1 MINVS
6 KIISNKIILD
16 LNKYMAYD
24 VSKRIIFNNNYN
36 NFLNNQINELNLYKY
51 FSLNVNDRKNYLPKS
66 DS

>member
-1 MINVS
+1 MININ
-6 KIISNKIILD
+6 KIVSNKIILD
-16 LNKYMAYD
+16 LNKYIAYD

-51 FSLNVNDRKNYLPKS
+51 FSLNVNDRKKYLPKS